1 MIVIRFLL
9 FGLLLCLSPSYA
21 LALTLSGTI
30 TGDSSPLAGA
40 EVSLI
45 DSSSFQ
51 EIGPSETDSDGMYSF
66 EVADGNYRLEIIAPE
81 GSGLGTT
88 NVNDIEVNGSDVV
101 RNVALIGRV
110 EFNTISG
117 TITLSD
123 GTPVSG
129 ATLRATPQSGGQSG
143 RTTTD
148 ENGAY
153 SITLLSGVY
162 RLTLGA
168 NFQDDNATSFTSYS
182 DGNLAQD
189 IDVTEDVL
197 QSFTVPNLISVSGTT
212 IDSNGVA
219 VANVAIN
226 VFSFGAD
233 NIELFANTTSDE
245 QGNYNLLLLPADY
258 NITLEPQQEDT
269 SYGRTTYTAI
279 EFSESTTNDL
289 IVDQV
294 TRNTI
299 SGTITLSDGTPVSG
313 ATLRATPQSGGQSGR
328 TTTDENGAYSIT
340 LLSGVYRTHF
350 GCKLPRR

>member
-1 MIVIRFLL
+1 M
-9 FGLLLCLSPSYA
+9 
-21 LALTLSGTI
+21 
-30 TGDSSPLAGA
+30 
-40 EVSLI
+40 
-45 DSSSFQ
+45 
-51 EIGPSETDSDGMYSF
+51 
-66 EVADGNYRLEIIAPE
+66 
-81 GSGLGTT
+81 
-88 NVNDIEVNGSDVV
+88 
-101 RNVALIGRV
+101 
-110 EFNTISG
+110 
-117 TITLSD
+117 
-123 GTPVSG
+123 
-129 ATLRATPQSGGQSG
+129 
-143 RTTTD
+143 
-148 ENGAY
+148 
-153 SITLLSGVY
+153 
-162 RLTLGA
+162 GA